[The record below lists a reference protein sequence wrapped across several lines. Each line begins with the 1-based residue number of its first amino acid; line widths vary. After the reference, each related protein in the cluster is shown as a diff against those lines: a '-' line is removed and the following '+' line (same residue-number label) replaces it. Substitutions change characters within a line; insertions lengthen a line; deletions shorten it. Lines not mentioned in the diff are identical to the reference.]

1 MDCGTL
7 FSTLLKG
14 MCVSLMVH
22 CLAHLQF
29 DQFEDVKY
37 QTISALSALQNVF
50 LFSLSDV
57 CEESVADAANVFME
71 TGHIFI
77 ELGKA
82 RSGTDRTA

>member
-1 MDCGTL
+1 MDCWTL

-29 DQFEDVKY
+29 DQFEDVKC
-37 QTISALSALQNVF
+37 QTISALQNVF
-50 LFSLSDV
+50 LFSLSDF